1 MRKLFKNSKR
11 LKALVITLIITTISL
26 FGVSYS
32 VFAKTTSGSV
42 NDGATTTSS
51 TPTDAENVYVMTKAN
66 GNEYQRIVSA
76 DGTLHYK
83 GYDSYTLPVSMKI
96 SYTLDGK
103 SITPKELAGKS
114 GHVVIHI
121 SYANNIRSGGVNVP
135 FLVLTG
141 LAMDD
146 EHFSNISVD
155 NGKTMDDGSR
165 NIVVGFALPGMQS
178 SLGVSSGDLDIPESV
193 TISCDTDKYSVDTM
207 YTVATSQVFKDID
220 MSDVSSLGD
229 IKSQLSKLTS
239 GIDQLVS
246 GINQINSGASQLSNG
261 VKSLDTQLKTPL
273 TAAAGK
279 SLKAQAKASVVAQFG
294 SKTDSKSYY
303 NQIKNQ
309 AATTF
314 YDTLTNQSNITA
326 AQKQVLAN
334 LNASAIAS
342 SAASAAASSA
352 QAQVDSAADFKTGT
366 GDLWK
371 AVYAGA
377 TQQYIGAYL
386 SDTTVK
392 ERMASAITTLTGQL
406 VANNVTQADAKEYAK
421 AYITSQ
427 YTENAKTAAAN
438 DTSTNGPAYIATS
451 SMNTIKSSIVG
462 AASSAASGTA
472 SSVSQQVASK
482 VTESVIKS
490 VAYSAKDTVGTSL
503 ADSVEQA
510 AISAAQSA
518 TTTTVASTKFT
529 IAKNIEY
536 QGLVSGASELA
547 AGTNTLKT
555 SVDSMVDQVMGK
567 LSKLSKS
574 DLTSIIKNAE
584 SISSAA
590 KSYNSFGG
598 NGSYNSV
605 TFIYK
610 VDEVSPK

>member
-246 GINQINSGASQLSNG
+246 GIDQINSGASQLSNG

-334 LNASAIAS
+334 LNSNAIAS

-352 QAQVDSAADFKTGT
+352 QAQVDSNATFKKGKDPKHPT
-366 GDLWK
+366 LWD

-377 TQQYIGAYL
+377 LTGYAQANASEVQSAATTITNNYKTGDNAL
-386 SDTTVK
+386 SDAQITK
-392 ERMASAITTLTGQL
+392 ISGAIT
-406 VANNVTQADAKEYAK
+406 AAA
-421 AYITSQ
+421 TSQ
-427 YTENAKTAAAN
+427 VMKSTEADQYATAAAN
-438 DTSTNGPAYIATS
+438 QTMATV
-451 SMNTIKSSIVG
+451 KSSIVG

-518 TTTTVASTKFT
+518 TTTTVASTKLT

-547 AGTNTLKT
+547 AGTNTMKT

-567 LSKLSKS
+567 LSKLSNS

-584 SISSAA
+584 SLSSAA